1 MKKITLLVLVLLT
14 MVSKGYAQFPQGFED
29 ATFPPAGWTSFVG
42 ANGLGTA
49 QNWGPTTVAANISSG
64 AQAAFVRYESLTG
77 GTNEDWLVT
86 PSFTVTA
93 PNVMLAFYERQQY
106 TADYFTEYTIRVS
119 TTSQTDIA
127 SFTIV
132 DTKSEADLP
141 LIMTQRAVDLS
152 AYEGQTIYVAFV
164 MSQDDGDNWAI
175 DDVSL
180 ESNVAAPGCATL
192 SSPADG
198 ATDVAVGTNVTF
210 SWDAPTTGDAVVSYD
225 FYASTTTPLTPADLV
240 GNYTTTSVDLVVPD
254 FSTTYYWQVIPKN
267 LGGQPTG
274 CAEFSFTTQS
284 PPGYCL
290 TAPNGQWPTS
300 TYTTSVCDGAT
311 VEDITTAGYA
321 GEYSNV
327 NVTAGLT
334 YEFSSSLSTDFITIS
349 EDDGVTAA
357 VYGVTPVSYT
367 ATADGVVR
375 FYTHADDQC
384 TANTDFRTRSVMCS
398 GLAIGVPDCVTLLTP
413 ADGSID
419 VPVGPA
425 VTFSWEAAT
434 TGDPADSYDFYAS
447 TVLPL
452 TTADL
457 VGNFTGTSVDL
468 TVPLFSTTFYWAIV
482 PRNLAGEG
490 VGCLDTPFSFTT
502 QAPPGYCLTAPNGQY
517 PSTTLTNSVCDGVTA
532 EDATPAGDGYA
543 GEYSLVNVVAG
554 NTYTFSSSIA
564 TDFITISTDD
574 GVTAAV
580 YGVTP
585 VTLTAAADGVVRFYT
600 HADDQ
605 CTDNTDSRNRAVICS
620 DGLAN
625 PTFATSK
632 FRVYPNPVKDILNF
646 NAETSISTVQVTN
659 LLGQEMVAKSINANQ
674 GSIDLSNL
682 ATGSYMVKLT
692 SESGVK
698 TIKVIKQ

>member
-29 ATFPPAGWTSFVG
+29 ATFPPAGWTSFIG

-49 QNWGPTTVAANISSG
+49 QNWKATTAAANISSG
-64 AQAAFVRYESLTG
+64 AQAAFVRYEANTG
-77 GTNEDWLVT
+77 GLNEDWLVT
-86 PSFTVTA
+86 PAFTVTA
-93 PNVMLAFYERQQY
+93 PNVLLAFYERQQY
-106 TADYFTEYTIRVS
+106 TADYGTEYTIRVS

-127 SFTIV
+127 SYTIV
-132 DTKSEADLP
+132 DTKSETDLP
-141 LIMTQRAVDLS
+141 LVMTQRAVDLS
-152 AYEGQTIYVAFV
+152 AYAGQTIYVAFV
-164 MSQDDGDNWAI
+164 MAQDDGDNWAI

-180 ESNVAAPGCATL
+180 ESNVTAPGCAMMTA
-192 SSPADG
+192 PADL
-198 ATDVAVGTNVTF
+198 ATDVAVGTPVTF
-210 SWDAPTTGDAVVSYD
+210 TWDAPTTGDAPASYD
-225 FYASTTTPLTPADLV
+225 FYAGTTTPLTAADLV
-240 GNYTTTSVDLVVPD
+240 GNFTTASVDLTVPN

-290 TAPNGQWPTS
+290 VAPSGQYPST

-321 GEYSNV
+321 GEYSLV

-334 YEFSSSLSTDFITIS
+334 YTFSSSLSTDFITIS
-349 EDDGVTAA
+349 ADDGLTAA
-357 VYGVTPVSYT
+357 AYGVTPVSYT
-367 ATADGVVR
+367 PTADGVVR

-384 TANTDFRTRSVMCS
+384 TANTDLRTRSVMCS
-398 GLAIGVPDCVTLLTP
+398 GLTIGVPDCVTLLTP
-413 ADGSID
+413 ADGTVD
-419 VPVGPA
+419 MPVGPP

-434 TGDPADSYDFYAS
+434 TGYPADSYDFYGGTA
-447 TVLPL
+447 LPL

-468 TVPLFSTTFYWAIV
+468 TVPSFSTTFYWAVV

-490 VGCLDTPFSFTT
+490 AGCLDTVFSFTT
-502 QAPPGYCLTAPNGQY
+502 QAPPGYCLVAPNGQY
-517 PSTTLTNSVCDGVTA
+517 PSTTFTNSVCDGVTA
-532 EDATPAGDGYA
+532 EDATPSGDGYA
-543 GEYSLVNVVAG
+543 GEYSVVSVIGG
-554 NTYTFSSSIA
+554 NTYTFSSSIS
-564 TDFITISTDD
+564 TDFITISADG
-574 GVTAAV
+574 GVTAVA
-580 YGVTP
+580 YGITP
-585 VTLTAAADGVVRFYT
+585 VTWTAVADGEVNFYT

-605 CTDNTDSRNRAVICS
+605 CTDNTDLRNRSVICS
-620 DGLAN
+620 DGLAT
-625 PTFATSK
+625 PTFATSN
-632 FRVYPNPVKDILNF
+632 FRVYPNPVKDVLNF
-646 NAETSISTVQVTN
+646 NAETSISKVQVTN